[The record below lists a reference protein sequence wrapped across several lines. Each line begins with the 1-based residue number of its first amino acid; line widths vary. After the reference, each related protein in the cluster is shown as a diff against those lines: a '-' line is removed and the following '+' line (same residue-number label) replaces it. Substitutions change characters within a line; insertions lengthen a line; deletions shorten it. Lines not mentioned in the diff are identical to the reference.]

1 MKRLQT
7 TLNTVFKRSS
17 YLAFLVVFG
26 LSSLGIVSSTAYALS
41 GTGTQNDPYQIT
53 TCQDLQDIAN
63 DLDAYYIL
71 KNDINCADF
80 TDFAPIGDGDTPFM
94 GELDGQGYAVR
105 NLTIDQ
111 QTGRVGLF
119 GQIGQ
124 SDNQVGLVKDLGVE
138 DVSVTGDWSVGAM
151 VGVLYG
157 QVNNVYSTGE
167 VSGDIEVGG
176 LVGSHGGIW
185 DTIINSY
192 SAANVT
198 GEDDVVGG
206 LVGFNAQNSYITN
219 SYATGDVSGEGNFV
233 GGLVGNNNGFIQQ
246 SHATGNVSSGG
257 SNAGGLVGNSDL
269 AGDIYQSYATG
280 DVTAVGNNIGGL
292 VGRNDG
298 QLKQSYS
305 NNVNAGGFAA
315 VDGNCHVGGLVGY
328 NDQNGYVMNN
338 YTRSSVTTNTN
349 QACEVGGFVGT
360 NVGSIIR
367 AYSTGAVS
375 GAIMARGGF
384 AGTVASP
391 GSVYV
396 SFWDENTSGLNVGC
410 NQLSDFDCTA
420 TNRVMGK
427 STAVMKQMNTYIDGL
442 NASYWHFPDP
452 WSFVAGQ
459 NDDYPVLV
467 AGATP
472 TPQPEPETDMHGF
485 ISPLTGKGIMV
496 ELPGSCSFVTH
507 FKTEAELSVK
517 DAAYDYADG
526 LVGFVADCGTPGLTA
541 TVSQYYLGV
550 QQDSRIL
557 RKYNARINGFF
568 TINDATFEQVTLDG
582 DPATKVTYTVTD
594 GGERDADGLVDGN
607 ITDPAGLAQA
617 VLSAPNT
624 GLGGDN

>member
-1 MKRLQT
+1 MKKALFRAGYVGILAVFSVASSSVF
-7 TLNTVFKRSS
+7 TLT
-17 YLAFLVVFG
+17 AHA
-26 LSSLGIVSSTAYALS
+26 LG
-41 GTGTQNDPYQIT
+41 GQGTQPAPYHIT
-53 TCQDLQDIAN
+53 TCQDLQDTTN

-71 KNDINCADF
+71 KNDVDCADF

-111 QTGRVGLF
+111 PTGRVGLF

-138 DVSVTGDWSVGAM
+138 SVSVTGDWSVGAM

-198 GEDDVVGG
+198 GGGDVVGG
-206 LVGFNAQNSYITN
+206 LVGYNAPDSQIVN
-219 SYATGDVSGEGNFV
+219 SYATGDVSGSDNYV
-233 GGLVGNNNGFIQQ
+233 GGLVGNNKGFIQQ
-246 SHATGNVSSGG
+246 SHATGNVSGG
-257 SNAGGLVGNSDL
+257 DSNIGGLVGSSDQG
-269 AGDIYQSYATG
+269 GDIYQSYATG
-280 DVTAVGNNIGGL
+280 DVTGVGYNVGGL

-349 QACEVGGFVGT
+349 QVCEVGGFVGT

-367 AYSTGAVS
+367 AYSTGNVS
-375 GAIMARGGF
+375 GGIMARGGF
-384 AGTVASP
+384 AGAVTSP

-396 SFWDENTSGLNVGC
+396 SFWDEETSGLNVGC
-410 NQLSDFDCTA
+410 STTIGDFDCTS
-420 TNRVMGK
+420 TNRVMGR
-427 STAVMKQMNTYIDGL
+427 STSVMKQMGTYIDGL

-459 NDDYPVLV
+459 NNDYPMLV

-472 TPQPEPETDMHGF
+472 TSQPGPEFDMHGF

-507 FKTEAELSVK
+507 FKTEAELSAK

-526 LVGFVADCGTPGLTA
+526 LVGFVADCGTPGITA
-541 TVSQYYLGV
+541 TVSQYYLGGV
-550 QQDSRIL
+550 RQNNRIL
-557 RKYNARINGFF
+557 RKYSTRINGFF

-582 DPATKVTYTVTD
+582 EPATKVTYTIAD

-617 VLSAPNT
+617 VLSAPST
-624 GLGGDN
+624 GL